1 MAQHHND
8 GGFELLH
15 RVLNGTEH
23 TVLDHLPGCAH
34 HEGVPQAQV
43 ENDLS
48 RQTRISA
55 PKNARKRE
63 LPA

>member
-34 HEGVPQAQV
+34 HEGVPQAQI

-48 RQTRISA
+48 R
-55 PKNARKRE
+55 
-63 LPA
+63 